1 MTMSS
6 RFATEQDWP
15 AIERLLNESALPID
29 GAHDHLHGF
38 VVIEQGGAIV
48 GCGALERYGSQALLR
63 SIVVAPRLRGTRMG
77 ERIVRD
83 LLETARAQNIETVV
97 LLTTTAADWF
107 PRFGFRP
114 ITRQAVPP
122 ELTQSL
128 EFRGACPETAI
139 VMSVNMRR

>member
-1 MTMSS
+1 MN

-15 AIERLLNESALPID
+15 AIERLLSDAGLPLD
-29 GAHDHLHGF
+29 GARDHLHGF
-38 VVIEQGGAIV
+38 VVVEDDGGIV
-48 GCGALERYGSQALLR
+48 GCGALERYGSKALLR
-63 SIVVAPRLRGTRMG
+63 SVVIAPQLRGTKMG
-77 ERIVRD
+77 ERLVRD
-83 LLETARAQNIETVV
+83 LLDSARSQKVDTVV
-97 LLTTTAADWF
+97 LLTTTAAGWF
-107 PRFGFRP
+107 PRFGFQQ